1 MTKVTPAFERIR
13 VEDQSKACFD
23 LLEILTVKTVSLPP
37 SIGRRGHGKLGIAD
51 GLQSGGT
58 QLYWIPLNCQANNQA
73 RRVGALN
80 MLYLIRVT
88 LASSSDE
95 NDDDFAP
102 HWDPPAE
109 KAIERYRAGWLP
121 NTVLATQRSQ
131 QHRGHSVPNCAL
143 SAVRG
148 DLMVTRTPPDY
159 LLERRGSSDGN

>member
-1 MTKVTPAFERIR
+1 
-13 VEDQSKACFD
+13 
-23 LLEILTVKTVSLPP
+23 
-37 SIGRRGHGKLGIAD
+37 
-51 GLQSGGT
+51 
-58 QLYWIPLNCQANNQA
+58 
-73 RRVGALN
+73 